1 MSSEETNPDG
11 GSQGLP
17 DVSEHDRR
25 DEPYFTISSYGAFQ
39 AIDSLSPAYVREVF
53 SDMPDNQLRDLADDL
68 QNQVDDMAGDPDSHE
83 GAIKDLAHKR
93 SILLDMAH
101 GD

>member
-11 GSQGLP
+11 GSSGLP

-25 DEPYFTISSYGAFQ
+25 DEPYFSLNSYGAFQ
-39 AIDSLSPAYVREVF
+39 AVDSLSPTYVREVF
-53 SDMPDNQLRDLADDL
+53 DGMPDEQLRDLAEDL
-68 QNQVDDMAGDPDSHE
+68 QNTIDDFAGDPDSHE

-93 SILLDMAH
+93 SILLDLA
-101 GD
+101 DDN